1 MTETIEAISEISPV
15 VLMDA
20 LNLRNSLIKN
30 KTTTIQ
36 RDFLPRLAL
45 ACCIGTDTEPR
56 EEIQTLKEFT
66 KLNDKCKE
74 PLEEIKAAMLL
85 EETRENLVYYLDEQI
100 ESRRESSENKKQRA
114 LEKRQQEIEKAQN
127 KPIER
132 DPEITKKATDILTTG
147 NPLEFLMD
155 QFHKNHSGHDEL
167 ARCIFYAYAVQSSQT
182 SKGIQ
187 PETTGAKGSGKTHT
201 VNSTL
206 HLCPPELIYDST
218 FSPKSLYYAPP
229 KHGSIIYSDEDLDPD
244 LVKLVKRMMSNFQ
257 RDTRHTTIIDKQVK
271 TLVIPKRQVFLSST
285 VLGDGDDQFSDRTVQ
300 VGISNNEKDDE
311 KYAEF
316 ESKRRQEGRPEFQI
330 TESVLIAREMMRII
344 REHEF
349 EVKMIEVK
357 FSYENDRRLI
367 NIFYDLVEASAILNF
382 MKRGG
387 KTLDIDGITRI
398 TPTKEDIDAALN
410 FEMFR
415 FTSKDVDT
423 RLTKAQVSLHNKIQE
438 YIKTQ
443 GSPNKFT
450 LTESKIVELY
460 GKSQQAVRKLLYG
473 LDGTPNKITG
483 GLLDRTRWYTT
494 GQDAQTKEN
503 TIVCEK
509 TITFNDVTK
518 SSFAYTPIEA

>member
-1 MTETIEAISEISPV
+1 MTEESIEAISDISPV
-15 VLMDA
+15 VLISA
-20 LNLRNSLIKN
+20 INLKNSLTKN
-30 KTTTIQ
+30 KIDTIQ
-36 RDFLPRLAL
+36 RDFLPQLAL
-45 ACCIGTDTEPR
+45 ACCIGSDTEPR
-56 EEIQTLKEFT
+56 EEMQTLKDFT
-66 KLNDKCKE
+66 KFNNKCKE
-74 PLEEIKAAMLL
+74 PLEDIKVAMLL
-85 EETRENLVYYLDEQI
+85 EETRENLVYYLDKQE
-100 ESRRESSENKKQRA
+100 EMRREFSENKKQKA
-114 LEKRQQEIEKAQN
+114 IEKRQEEIEKAQN

-132 DPEITKKATDILTTG
+132 DPEITKKAMEILTNG

-155 QFHKNHSGHDEL
+155 EFHKNHSGHDEL
-167 ARCIFYAYAVQSSQT
+167 ARCIFYAFCVQSSRT

-201 VNSTL
+201 VNSAL
-206 HLCPPELIYDST
+206 HLEPPELIYDST

-229 KHGSIIYSDEDLDPD
+229 KPGSTIYSDEDLDPD

-300 VGISNNEKDDE
+300 VGISNSKEDDE

-316 ESKRRQEGRPEFQI
+316 ESKRRQEGRPEFQV
-330 TESVLIAREMMRII
+330 TENVLIAREMMRII

-387 KTLDIDGITRI
+387 KVIDSEGITRI
-398 TPTKEDIDAALN
+398 TPTREDIEAALN

-415 FTSKDVDT
+415 FTNEDVDT
-423 RLTKAQVSLHNKIQE
+423 RLTKAQVSLHNTIQD
-438 YIKTQ
+438 YIR
-443 GSPNKFT
+443 NKDKKT
-450 LTESKIVELY
+450 LTESEIVNLY

-473 LDGTPNKITG
+473 LDGSPNHITG

-494 GQDAQTKEN
+494 GQDPQTKEN

-509 TITFNDVTK
+509 TITFSNVTK